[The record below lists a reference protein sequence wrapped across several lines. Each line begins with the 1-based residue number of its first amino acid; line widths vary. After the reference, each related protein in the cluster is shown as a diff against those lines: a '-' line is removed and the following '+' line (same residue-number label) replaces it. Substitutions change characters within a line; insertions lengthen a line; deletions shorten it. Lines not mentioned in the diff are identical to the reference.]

1 MDLQNKNN
9 SNNNPWETND
19 TSSQTTQNEPITEH
33 DAFHPVEDDAQYPD
47 QRVFEQPSDIASDRM
62 DTQPRPLNP
71 EQSYHTNTG
80 AQQSFDPNAQQPMNQ
95 PTHPAYATYQEW
107 MHQEDKRAAKHARKL
122 ARAERRKNRKFGR
135 KPVLI
140 AGSIAAACVL
150 LVGGIAIGSSM
161 SGGADNN
168 SSSVSATS
176 VNSNLPSVNISSPSA
191 TSTSANDG
199 LSGEEI
205 YAKVSPSVVSIQAV
219 NLTSGEGGTGSG
231 VIMSADGYIITNN
244 HVVVDENTGVQQDK
258 ITVYM
263 SDGTSFPAEV
273 IGLDEQTDLA
283 VLKIDPAGTT
293 LTPAEFGD
301 SNSLLVGEEV
311 YAIGSPGG
319 LDLANTITGGHIS
332 ALNRD
337 ITIDDRVMSL
347 IQTDAAI
354 NPGNSGGALINKYGQ
369 VIGITSAKLGISYY
383 EGLGFAIPMDTVKPI
398 VDELIQNGYIAGR
411 PQIGISGQNVSEQQS
426 AAYGIP
432 QGVRVINVDSRS
444 NAAAAGVQA
453 NDIITGINGTEVTDM
468 DGVNAVKDEL
478 SAGDKIT
485 LTLYRMSTGKTF
497 TVSFALNDQHDLQ
510 GDDPALSQ
518 ESEQSQYSQGQDG
531 QQYYNQNPFNYF
543 FGW

>member
-33 DAFHPVEDDAQYPD
+33 DAFHPAQDTQYPD

-71 EQSYHTNTG
+71 EQSYNTNTG

-95 PTHPAYATYQEW
+95 PSHPAYATYQEW

-283 VLKIDPAGTT
+283 VLKIGPAGTT

-468 DGVNAVKDEL
+468 DGVNAVKDKL

-485 LTLYRMSTGKTF
+485 LTLYRMSTGKTL

-510 GDDPALSQ
+510 GDDPALAQ

>member
-19 TSSQTTQNEPITEH
+19 TSSQTAQNEPITEH
-33 DAFHPVEDDAQYPD
+33 DAFHPAQDTQHPD

-80 AQQSFDPNAQQPMNQ
+80 AQQSFDPNVQQPMNQ
-95 PTHPAYATYQEW
+95 PSHPAYATYQEW

-161 SGGADNN
+161 SDGADNN
-168 SSSVSATS
+168 SSSVSATA

-283 VLKIDPAGTT
+283 VLKIGPAGTT

-301 SNSLLVGEEV
+301 SNSLQVGEEV

-319 LDLANTITGGHIS
+319 LELANTITGGHIS

-468 DGVNAVKDEL
+468 DGVNAVKDKL